1 MADATDTNAA
11 IQRRE
16 LASALEA
23 SWKAHRSGR
32 LEDAMTGY
40 QATARDFP
48 GEAEPIFRIGLV
60 HAERGSYAAAL
71 ETLRRAIA
79 IAEQPHYHYALG
91 DILERSGDR
100 PGAIAAWRRAVM
112 MNGNLAAAHARL
124 GIALQDERQIDQAIP
139 HLVFAARLRGQDP
152 RSWNNL
158 AVALLSLDRAVEA
171 ESAAREALEHDPAY
185 GPANYNLARALLTQ
199 GREAEARPVLEA
211 AVRGDPKNARA
222 WDLLGSW
229 HLRAGNLLEAG
240 QALEQ
245 AVAADPEDDVAWVH
259 LGVFR
264 THVALA
270 EEAAEAYAR
279 AEALG
284 PPDAAQ
290 IGSNRLFALQ
300 YSGLTSREAVFEAHK
315 AWGAKYA
322 PTRLPARVFANPPDP
337 ARRIRLGYISPRFHR
352 ASVAFLH
359 VPVLEHHDRAAF
371 EVHLYAEQD
380 IEDDVTARIRATG
393 ATWTDTR
400 GLSDDAL
407 AERMRADGIDIAI
420 DLAGHTPGHRL
431 TALPHEP
438 APVIGTWLDYFNTT
452 GIERVDFLVSDRHQS
467 PPDDG
472 QGFTERVLRLPHCRY
487 CWEPPAYAPE
497 VKPPPLAAGGK
508 APVFGT
514 FNRMAKVS
522 LATREA
528 WCALLRRVPSARLV
542 LKNSALGHE
551 AEREYFAR
559 WFTERGIDPSRLEW
573 RGSSSHADMLAE
585 YLDIDVALDTFPYNG
600 GLTTLEALWMG
611 RPVVAL
617 GGDTL
622 IARQSKG
629 ILTAIGLPELCA
641 ADAGG
646 FVEIAASL
654 VGNPARLA
662 SLGAGLRER
671 LRASPLLDPAGFTRE
686 LEALFREEWR
696 RWCAGRGPG
705 A

>member
-1 MADATDTNAA
+1 MADATESDAA
-11 IQRRE
+11 YARRE
-16 LASALEA
+16 LATALESA
-23 SWKAHRSGR
+23 WKAHRSGR
-32 LEDAMTGY
+32 LDDAMAGY
-40 QATARDFP
+40 LAAARDFP
-48 GEAEPIFRIGLV
+48 GEAEPLFRIGLV
-60 HAERGSYAAAL
+60 HAERGAFAAAL

-100 PGAIAAWRRAVM
+100 PAAIAAWRRAVM

-124 GIALQDERQIDQAIP
+124 GIALQDERLVDQAIP
-139 HLVFAARLRGQDP
+139 HLVFAARLRGEDP

-158 AVALLSLDRAVEA
+158 AVALITLDRGVEA
-171 ESAAREALEHDPAY
+171 ESASREALTHDPAY
-185 GPANYNLARALLTQ
+185 GPAHYNLARALIMQ
-199 GREAEARPVLEA
+199 GREAEARPVLEE
-211 AVRGDPKNARA
+211 AVRTDPKNAHA

-240 QALEQ
+240 QALEK
-245 AVAADPEDDVAWVH
+245 AVATDPTDDVAWLH

-264 THVALA
+264 THVALP

-279 AEALG
+279 AEALA

-290 IGSNRLFALQ
+290 VGSNRLFALQ
-300 YSGLTSREAVFEAHK
+300 YSSRTSREDVFAAHK

-322 PTRLPARVFANPPDP
+322 PTRLPSRVFPNAPDP
-337 ARRIRLGYISPRFHR
+337 ERRIRLGYISPRFHR

-371 EVHLYAEQD
+371 EVRLYAEQD

-393 ATWTDTR
+393 APWTDTR
-400 GLSDDAL
+400 GLSDEAL
-407 AERMRADGIDIAI
+407 AERLRADGIDIAI

-452 GIERVDFLVSDRHQS
+452 GVERVDFLISDRVQS

-487 CWEPPAYAPE
+487 CWEPPAYAPA
-497 VKPPPLAAGGK
+497 VAPVPLASGGK
-508 APVFGT
+508 GAVFGT

-522 LATREA
+522 AATLEA
-528 WCALLRRVPSARLV
+528 WCALLKRVPSSRLV
-542 LKNSALGHE
+542 LKNSALGHA
-551 AEREYFAR
+551 AEREYFSR
-559 WFTERGIDPSRLEW
+559 WFTDRGIDGARLEW

-585 YLDIDVALDTFPYNG
+585 YRDIDVALDTFPYNG

-617 GGDTL
+617 AGDTL
-622 IARQSKG
+622 ISRQSKG

-641 ADAGG
+641 DDAAG
-646 FVEIAASL
+646 FVATAAAL
-654 VGNPARLA
+654 AGDPARLA
-662 SLGAGLRER
+662 RMSAGLRER
-671 LRASPLLDPAGFTRE
+671 VRASPLTDHAGFTRE
-686 LEALFREEWR
+686 LESLLRAEWR
-696 RWCAGRGPG
+696 RWCAGRGP
-705 A
+705 AA